1 MVDLDKQKEVILRLQ
16 EQVLLR
22 FLQLVVDQEEPILQ
36 SLMVDQVEEEVHLK

>member
-22 FLQLVVDQEEPILQ
+22 FLQLVVEEEELVA
-36 SLMVDQVEEEVHLK
+36 LMVDQVEEEVHLQ